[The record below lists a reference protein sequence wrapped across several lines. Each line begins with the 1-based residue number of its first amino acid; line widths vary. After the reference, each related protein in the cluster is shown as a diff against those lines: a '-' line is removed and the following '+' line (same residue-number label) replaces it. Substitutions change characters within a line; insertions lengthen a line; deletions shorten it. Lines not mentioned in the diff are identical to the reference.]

1 MRVLPDVPALDRPFD
16 YRLTGD
22 ASTIVRV
29 GTQVRVPL
37 HGRRVAG
44 WVVALDVRPPDGVRL
59 QQVHAIRGV
68 GPDPDVV
75 DLARWAAWR
84 WAGRQAQFLRT
95 ASAPALV
102 ERLPVRGGLPVTPP
116 EPAGGDR
123 SILDRALE
131 GGAAVLRI
139 APAQDRLATISA
151 LLRQALARAEPG
163 AGALVITP
171 SVVQAQRLA
180 ASLGRSGLAV
190 ESFAAAGPPSVLAAA
205 WARAA
210 AGGRVVVGTR
220 SAAWAPGPDL
230 ALAIVVDE
238 HDEALRN
245 EQAPTW
251 HARDVVAERCR
262 RAGAPLVLISPC
274 PTLEALSSARLLV
287 PERAEERAGW
297 PTVEVIDRRDEDPA
311 TAKSL
316 FSPRLVTLLQGA
328 TRAVC
333 VLNRTGRSRLSA
345 CRQCG
350 DLAGCERCGATVADA
365 DQPDHFVCLR
375 CGTVRPKVCDSCG
388 STGFKVLRMGVG
400 KATEELS
407 AILGEPVGEV
417 TARSNAVDR
426 RAELADL
433 ARFRVLL
440 GTEAV
445 LRRVSGVPLVAIVD
459 LDQELRAP
467 RLRAGEHSMAL
478 VARAAHVA
486 GTRGSGH
493 RLVLQTRLP
502 EHPVVEAALLGDPT
516 ELSRREGEVRR
527 ATGMPPHA
535 ALARI
540 SGPGGAAFAAAL
552 RNDGEV
558 EILGGDDGP
567 WRVRTTDHRALCD
580 ALARV
585 ERPPGRLRIEV
596 DPADV

>member
-1 MRVLPDVPALDRPFD
+1 M
-16 YRLTGD
+16 
-22 ASTIVRV
+22 
-29 GTQVRVPL
+29 
-37 HGRRVAG
+37 
-44 WVVALDVRPPDGVRL
+44 
-59 QQVHAIRGV
+59 
-68 GPDPDVV
+68 
-75 DLARWAAWR
+75 
-84 WAGRQAQFLRT
+84 
-95 ASAPALV
+95 
-102 ERLPVRGGLPVTPP
+102 TPP

-297 PTVEVIDRRDEDPA
+297 PAVEVIDRRDEDPA

-388 STGFKVLRMGVG
+388 STSFKVLRMGVG

-478 VARAAHVA
+478 VARGPTWRVPEGPVIDWCSRPAFRS
-486 GTRGSGH
+486 TRSS
-493 RLVLQTRLP
+493 RPRCSATRRSC
-502 EHPVVEAALLGDPT
+502 
-516 ELSRREGEVRR
+516 SRREGEVRR

-567 WRVRTTDHRALCD
+567 WRVRTTDHRALCGTCWRGWND
-580 ALARV
+580 RPADCESRSIQPTCEAAPALSRGRA
-585 ERPPGRLRIEV
+585 PPGPPRANRRVRVGAGAQRGWPRSCASRSIPIGLRARAGHRGRGRQWRRRRGRATPPRCACRASQPPRPLPRWS
-596 DPADV
+596 DPPSPANRSPIRRGRRSTPSG